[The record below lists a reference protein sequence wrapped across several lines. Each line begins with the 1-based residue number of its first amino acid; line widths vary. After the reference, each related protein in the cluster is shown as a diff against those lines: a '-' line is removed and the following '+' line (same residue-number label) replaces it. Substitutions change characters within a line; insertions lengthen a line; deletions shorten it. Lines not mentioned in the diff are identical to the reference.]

1 MKNDNNLRAWVLV
14 IGILVI
20 LAGAVA
26 GVIIMV
32 RISTQRALSPV
43 TDLSSSVG
51 TQVSQVLNPTPPII
65 PDPLTVIYEI
75 RSLARLETIRYSLE
89 KVITVETGQGI
100 LEPILGDRLLF
111 VAHGIVV
118 AGIDMEKLGPADM
131 WVEQGVLNIRL
142 PEAEVFMA
150 TLDNDQSYVYDRQT
164 GILNQG
170 DIHLETQAR
179 QAAENAIL
187 EAALEDGI
195 LEQARVNGEAY
206 LYRLFISLGYTDVI
220 FVEPEP

>member
-51 TQVSQVLNPTPPII
+51 TQVSQVLNPTPTII

-89 KVITVETGQGI
+89 KVITVETGQGV

-142 PEAEVFMA
+142 PAAEVFMA

-170 DIHLETQAR
+170 DIYLETQAR

-220 FVEPEP
+220 FVEAEP

>member
-32 RISTQRALSPV
+32 RIATQRALSPV

-51 TQVSQVLNPTPPII
+51 TQVSQVLNPTPTII

-89 KVITVETGQGI
+89 KVITVETGQGV

-142 PEAEVFMA
+142 PAAEVFMA

-170 DIHLETQAR
+170 DIYLETQAR

-220 FVEPEP
+220 FVEAEP

>member
-51 TQVSQVLNPTPPII
+51 TQVSQVLNPTPVII
-65 PDPLTVIYEI
+65 PDPLTVIYQI
-75 RSLARLETIRYSLE
+75 RSLARLETIQYSLE

-142 PEAEVFMA
+142 PAAEVFMA

-220 FVEPEP
+220 FVEAEP